1 MALETR
7 GVSIPGEFTEALQ
20 VIARCFEVTP
30 HEARRSLQRFAP
42 ILPAPVRMENTRVA
56 LVEGRVAS
64 VVHVHDLQ
72 VYGRGRRLWRMGGLA
87 EVSTLPECRRQ
98 GYASAVLKDAIGYM
112 EEAGFDLS
120 MLIATGPAA
129 LYAKLGWR
137 ACPDERFTFH
147 LGAFTVPQQTGQY
160 RIRSIDWEADLPA
173 LQALYDAH
181 NRSRL
186 GPVVRSNDY
195 WRKLVLPARSF
206 LLGLVAEREGTPVAY
221 SIANVGGILEAPH
234 LEGEGQAG
242 RELVCEALRT
252 AHERGAEKMLAQAA
266 SVPVARSIAAELPD
280 KAVARRDY
288 PYLMLR
294 PISPEFEASY
304 EGGEVVHYFI
314 DYF

>member
-7 GVSIPGEFTEALQ
+7 GVTSPGELAEALD

-30 HEARRSLQRFAP
+30 DEARRWLGRFAP
-42 ILPAPVRMENTRVA
+42 ALRAPVRMENTRVA
-56 LVEGRVAS
+56 LVEGRVVS
-64 VVHVHDLQ
+64 VVHVHDFQ
-72 VYGRGRRLWRMGGLA
+72 VYGREGRLWRMGGVG

-98 GYASAVLKDAIGYM
+98 GYASATLKDAIGYM
-112 EEAGFDLS
+112 EEEGFDLS

-147 LGAFTVPQQTGQY
+147 LGAFTVPQPTGQY
-160 RIRSIDWEADLPA
+160 QVRHIDWETDL
-173 LQALYDAH
+173 LTLEALYDAH

-195 WRKLVLPARSF
+195 WRKLILPARKS
-206 LLGLVAEREGTPVAY
+206 LLGLLAVREGMAAAY
-221 SIANVGGILEAPH
+221 LLGNTASILEVPH
-234 LEGEGQAG
+234 LQTDEEAA

-252 AHERGAEKMLAQAA
+252 AQERGAEKMLAQAA
-266 SVPVARSIAAELPD
+266 TVPVARSIAREFPD
-280 KAVARRDY
+280 QAVARRDY

-294 PISPEFEASY
+294 PISPEFEGSY